1 VRVAVVAVGDELL
14 LGAVVNGNLAWTGRT
29 LAAAGLDVVR
39 GYEVDDDVDAIVDVL
54 RDALRVADAVVVTG
68 GLGPTS
74 DDRTRDALAALA
86 GVPLVEDPALLAD
99 LDRWFR
105 DRRRVKPPTV
115 DVQARRPRSA
125 RALTN
130 AYGTAPGLG
139 LEVDGRV
146 VYAVPGVP
154 LEMRAMLTDVVVPEL
169 RGRAGSPAPLLT
181 RQLRVAV
188 VGESLVAHRL
198 QPLEADLPDGVR
210 LAYLAS
216 PGEVRVRF
224 TGTDDA
230 ALVAARDRARE
241 LLGAAVSGEDDETLA
256 ATVLAALG
264 VRGETLAVAES
275 LTGGQVVATLV
286 DVPGASQALVAGVV
300 AYATDRKTD
309 LLGVPADLLDREGP
323 VHPDVARAMARGV
336 RDRARADWGLA
347 TTGVAGPD
355 QQDGQDPGTVHVA
368 VTSAAGDHV
377 LSLRLVGDRSAVRTV
392 ATANALDLLRRAVLG
407 LATDPEHPW

>member
-14 LGAVVNGNLAWTGRT
+14 LGAVVNGNLAWTGAT
-29 LAAAGLDVVR
+29 LAEAGLHVVR
-39 GYEVDDDVDAIVDVL
+39 GYEVDDDVASIVDVL
-54 RDALRVADAVVVTG
+54 TDALRVADAVVVTG

-74 DDRTRDALAALA
+74 DDRTREALAALA
-86 GVPLVEDPALLAD
+86 GVPLVTDPALQAD

-105 DRRRVKPPTV
+105 DRGRVKPPTV
-115 DVQARRPRSA
+115 DVQAQRPQTA

-154 LEMRAMLTDVVVPEL
+154 LEMRAMVGDIVVPEL
-169 RGRAGSPAPLLT
+169 RRRAGSPPPLRT
-181 RQLRVAV
+181 RQLRVAL
-188 VGESLVAHRL
+188 VGESMVAHRL
-198 QPLEADLPDGVR
+198 ESLEADLPAGVR

-230 ALVAARDRARE
+230 PLRDARDRARE

-256 ATVLAALG
+256 ASALAALRD
-264 VRGETLAVAES
+264 RGHTLAVAES
-275 LTGGQVVATLV
+275 LTGGQVVSTLV
-286 DVPGASQALVAGVV
+286 DVPGASQVLVAGVV
-300 AYATDRKTD
+300 AYASDRKSA
-309 LLGVPADLLDREGP
+309 LLGVPTELLERVGA

-336 RDRARADWGLA
+336 RERAAADWGVA

-355 QQDGQDPGTVHVA
+355 PQDGMDPGTAHVA
-368 VTSAAGDHV
+368 VSSADGEWA
-377 LSLRLVGDRSAVRTV
+377 LPLRLRGDRAVVRTLV
-392 ATANALDLLRRAVLG
+392 TATVLDLLRRAVLG
-407 LATDPEHPW
+407 LGTDPEQPW